1 MSSCMCPPHE
11 PSVVFTVVEP
21 LEGGFLWW
29 FHLGLL
35 IGGGMHSQEPLF
47 RGAWEMSAPPP
58 PSCLPQ
64 SSGRWRG
71 DGFLP
76 GFAGPAL
83 GIIETCSL
91 VPDIKGL

>member
-1 MSSCMCPPHE
+1 MSSCVCPPHE

-58 PSCLPQ
+58 HPACLRAQ
-64 SSGRWRG
+64 VGGEGMAFS
-71 DGFLP
+71 
-76 GFAGPAL
+76 L
-83 GIIETCSL
+83 GLLGQHWVSL
-91 VPDIKGL
+91 RLAA